1 VNLFTGESS
10 DEFFGGSVPPAV
22 RRLLDEA
29 VGAPP
34 QRVEALLW
42 TAQASASECLPVY
55 YLLYKF
61 HAGRRQFELAEKAA
75 RKGIAVAG
83 RQAKLDADWARV
95 QPGDGDF
102 SSTGPARF
110 WLFSL
115 KALAFICLRSGRSDE
130 ARALVAHITR
140 LDPTHGLGGEVL
152 TSLLDGSAAGD

>member
-1 VNLFTGESS
+1 VNLFTGESA
-10 DEFFGGSVPPAV
+10 DEYFGGSVPPAV

-34 QRVEALLW
+34 LRVEALLW
-42 TAQASASECLPVY
+42 TAQASAPECLPVY

-75 RKGIAVAG
+75 RKGIEVAG
-83 RQAKLDADWARV
+83 RQAKLNNDWTQV
-95 QPGDGDF
+95 HPGDGDF

-130 ARALVAHITR
+130 ARTLVGHITR
-140 LDPTHGLGGEVL
+140 LDPTQGLGGEVL
-152 TSLLDGSAAGD
+152 LSLLDGSATGD

>member
-1 VNLFTGESS
+1 MNLFTGESA

-34 QRVEALLW
+34 PRVEALLW
-42 TAQASASECLPVY
+42 TAQASAPECLPVY

-75 RKGIAVAG
+75 RKGIDVAG
-83 RQAKLDADWARV
+83 RQAKLNVDWAQV

-115 KALAFICLRSGRSDE
+115 KALAFICLRCGRSDE
-130 ARALVAHITR
+130 ARALIGHITR
-140 LDPTHGLGGEVL
+140 LDPTQGLGGEVL